1 MTSLTTNFL
10 QCDIG
15 DNWQSLGCD
24 KLAKYDNSDIHIC
37 IANLIGKMVCHLRVD
52 MIFGNKSWFFFFLIL
67 NKKFTFTLRC
77 QFFCCLKICCCFKH
91 WRLCFI
97 NMCYA
102 RWHMKKEK
110 SKLHYIREIM
120 RLHMYAR
127 YIAEPNYERHP
138 IQDGE

>member
-52 MIFGNKSWFFFFLIL
+52 MIFGNKSWFFF
-67 NKKFTFTLRC
+67 
-77 QFFCCLKICCCFKH
+77 
-91 WRLCFI
+91 
-97 NMCYA
+97 
-102 RWHMKKEK
+102 
-110 SKLHYIREIM
+110 S
-120 RLHMYAR
+120 
-127 YIAEPNYERHP
+127 
-138 IQDGE
+138 